1 MLPFYKSKDKKF
13 TLLLGDCI
21 ETMDRFDY
29 EFDMIFADPPYFLS
43 NDGITVYAG
52 KVTSVNK
59 GEWDRSL
66 GAKQDF
72 AFNREWLKRCREKLK
87 PDGTI
92 WVSGTYHNIF
102 SIAQILNELDFK
114 ILNCVTWAKTNPPP
128 NLTCRYFTHSSEFV
142 LWARKEKKKLHYFN
156 YDLMK
161 TMNGGKQ
168 MRDVWTLPAIAS
180 WEKTCGKH
188 PTQKPLCLLFRII
201 LSCTKENGWI
211 LDPFAGSSTTGIAAN
226 LLERNFLGIDNNETF
241 LALSRSRKLEIE
253 QLSKYGE
260 LKNKVYRQL
269 LQSPFN

>member
-59 GEWDRSL
+59 GEWDRSH

-180 WEKTCGKH
+180 WEKTYGKH